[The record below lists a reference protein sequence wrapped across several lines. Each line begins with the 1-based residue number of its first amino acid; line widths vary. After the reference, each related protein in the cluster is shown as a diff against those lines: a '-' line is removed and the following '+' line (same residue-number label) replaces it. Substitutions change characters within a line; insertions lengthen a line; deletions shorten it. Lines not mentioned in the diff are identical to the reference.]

1 MWTLSRKDPA
11 RLDLLLDAPESV
23 LGLVEDEEPE
33 GAFFPEATSKDA
45 KRQEEE
51 DSGMAAWLDRIREP

>member
-11 RLDLLLDAPESV
+11 RLDLLLDAPRAV
-23 LGLVEDEEPE
+23 IDLVEDEEPE
-33 GAFFPEATSKDA
+33 GAFFPEATGADA